1 MNKEVLVP
9 SPTALKLFT
18 FCFYI
23 GKNTYHELVHMLF
36 ILISSLNRFH
46 PDFFLVVYHNLGI
59 TIDDPRVRMTDCI
72 GGGVP
77 PPATEATLVSRGGV
91 KGETADCIGGGVP
104 PPATEATLVSRGG
117 VPPPA
122 TADCIGGGVK
132 GGDYKLLLEAE
143 GCDGNVWVE
152 GSAVRNRWHKLSF
165 NKIHVFKNLYDE
177 YGGACFTWIDLDT
190 IVVADLSYLG
200 LVDNYFVNHGGDGG
214 GRTHDVLLGPG
225 GDVLWTIPE
234 PMYIHGSF
242 WKLNLSLYY
251 EVLRLDALFR
261 EKGVVLKYDL
271 QSIFAVMAWGGG
283 GACPFYDGVS
293 RVSDGSMLVIG
304 ENFMPGVMNGL
315 GVWDTKN
322 GVGNHVNMEAL
333 ANMRWGV
340 SVPLRRVPTN
350 DGGGGPSPYDGFQRM
365 MGGGVDI
372 DRRLNLTPDDICDGS
387 GGDGDEGVGCEC
399 GGILRTNMY
408 PDKDIH
414 ILSLTFDS
422 FFMSNVSGS
431 ADFARLFPWWGG
443 SAPQRR

>member
-1 MNKEVLVP
+1 LIVGEIDMNKEVLVP

-59 TIDDPRVRMTDCI
+59 TIDDPRVRM
-72 GGGVP
+72 V
-77 PPATEATLVSRGGV
+77 
-91 KGETADCIGGGVP
+91 
-104 PPATEATLVSRGG
+104 
-117 VPPPA
+117 
-122 TADCIGGGVK
+122 GGGVK
-132 GGDYKLLLEAE
+132 GDDDKLLLEAA

-200 LVDNYFVNHGGDGG
+200 VVDNYFVNHGGGGGGGDGDGGGGGGGGDGG

-234 PMYIHGSF
+234 PMYIQGSF

-271 QSIFAVMAWGGG
+271 QSIFAVMAWGGGGDGGG

-322 GVGNHVNMEAL
+322 GVGNHVNTSAL
-333 ANMRWGV
+333 ANMRWG
-340 SVPLRRVPTN
+340 
-350 DGGGGPSPYDGFQRM
+350 GPVCLGWSIPMDDS
-365 MGGGVDI
+365 GVAETRDCEVI
-372 DRRLNLTPDDICDGS
+372 HNEPMRRL
-387 GGDGDEGVGCEC
+387 VF
-399 GGILRTNMY
+399 RTMMY
-408 PDKDIH
+408 PDKEVH

-422 FFMSNVSGS
+422 FFMSNASS
-431 ADFARLFPWWGG
+431 SSDFGRLFPFLLV
-443 SAPQRR
+443 